1 MNTTSKDPDC
11 IECCNT
17 GTSYMSDDC
26 YGPCMGCNRGA
37 GQLTMDEDTT
47 SEDTNCIEFGDT
59 GTSYMSDDCYGPCMG
74 CNRGGEQLAV
84 AEEVAVACSAVVGAE
99 HVAEVSAVATAATV
113 TFKKEGVKPAR
124 HSRKVKRSGMDGI
137 TRGDIRRLARQGGV
151 KRINSKVYV
160 DARVGL
166 KDFLTNI
173 IRDTTTYTNYAHRKT
188 VTSNDV
194 CHALKR
200 NGITLYG
207 F

>member
-1 MNTTSKDPDC
+1 MNTTS
-11 IECCNT
+11 EV
-17 GTSYMSDDC
+17 
-26 YGPCMGCNRGA
+26 
-37 GQLTMDEDTT
+37 QV
-47 SEDTNCIEFGDT
+47 
-59 GTSYMSDDCYGPCMG
+59 
-74 CNRGGEQLAV
+74 AV
-84 AEEVAVACSAVVGAE
+84 AEVVVTAE
-99 HVAEVSAVATAATV
+99 QVAEVVVTAEQVAEVVVTAEQVAEVVVTAEQVAEVVVAMEDVVVAEVAAAMEDVVVAEVAAVATAVTV
-113 TFKKEGVKPAR
+113 TFKKDGAKPVR

-137 TRGDIRRLARQGGV
+137 TRGDIRRLARKGGI

-160 DARVGL
+160 DARVAL

-173 IRDTTTYTNYAHRKT
+173 IRDTTTYTEHAHRRT